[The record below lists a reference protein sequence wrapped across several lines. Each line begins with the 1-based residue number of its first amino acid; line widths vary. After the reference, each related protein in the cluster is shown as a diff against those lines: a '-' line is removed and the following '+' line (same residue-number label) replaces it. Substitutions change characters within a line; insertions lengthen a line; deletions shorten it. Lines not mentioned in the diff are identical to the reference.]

1 MEMARVGLDK
11 DKTECR
17 AALNAIEDDDEADE
31 ELGRVGQTKTG
42 WGYEWEGFN
51 SCQIYSTPI
60 DHHTPTHNQ
69 DSYLVL
75 PNVPVKSCH
84 FSTKYLFPV
93 EYL

>member
-11 DKTECR
+11 DNTECR

-31 ELGRVGQTKTG
+31 ELGRVGQTKRG
-42 WGYEWEGFN
+42 SGYLAR
-51 SCQIYSTPI
+51 SILHPLTIILPHIIKIIKIISSST
-60 DHHTPTHNQ
+60 
-69 DSYLVL
+69 
-75 PNVPVKSCH
+75 NVPVRSCH